1 MVDYGPE
8 NLAEKTQD
16 HLNKYI
22 TAADNKASILLT
34 GLFAFLGFSAT
45 LINDILS
52 ETSTLFNL
60 FASLG
65 AISGLIAAFL
75 AGLVVYPRTPNPENG
90 FIYWENILEHGERD
104 DFVDAVEKLDGDSA
118 LTELS
123 KENYDIAKVAHQKYR
138 YLRWSLRVT
147 LLMALFAVIATVI
160 YVT

>member
-1 MVDYGPE
+1 MVDNGPE

-22 TAADNKASILLT
+22 SSADNKASILLT

-75 AGLVVYPRTPNPENG
+75 AGLVVYPRTPNPESG
-90 FIYWENILEHGERD
+90 FIYWDNILEHGKRD
-104 DFVDAVEKLDGDSA
+104 DFVEAVEKLDEDSA
-118 LTELS
+118 LTEMS
-123 KENYDIAKVAHQKYR
+123 KENYDLAKVAHQKYS

-147 LLMALFAVIATVI
+147 LLMVLFAVITTTI

>member
-1 MVDYGPE
+1 MIDYGPE
-8 NLAEKTQD
+8 DLAERTQD

-22 TAADNKASILLT
+22 SAADNKASILLT
-34 GLFAFLGFSAT
+34 ALFAFLGFSAT
-45 LINDILS
+45 LINDILNG
-52 ETSTLFNL
+52 TSSLFNL

-65 AISGLIAAFL
+65 AISGLIAAFF
-75 AGLVVYPRTPNPENG
+75 AGLVVYPRTPKPENG

-123 KENYDIAKVAHQKYR
+123 KENYDLAKVAHQKYC

-147 LLMALFAVIATVI
+147 LLMALFAVLATSI